1 MKSSRLNRIL
11 PGVVAALDVFSNLN
25 AADTDVPA
33 EITGVVPEAGAFK
46 LLYRYDLMSGTGFGD
61 RSRVNYLTDN
71 SAELSKNAVVKVAY
85 FMDLA
90 GKDGGRKWV
99 YVAMD
104 AFDPNAIRMGVPT
117 VATGSEFQQMVSNLE
132 VRSNVEGGQNRFVSG
147 WKHRIL
153 VNELFPRQRK
163 ADSRGLQLEI

>member
-11 PGVVAALDVFSNLN
+11 PGVVAALAVFSNLN

-117 VATGSEFQQMVSNLE
+117 AATGSEKAAAVLADWVNTRPMFVK
-132 VRSNVEGGQNRFVSG
+132 VFPVEY
-147 WKHRIL
+147 
-153 VNELFPRQRK
+153 RQALGRMAREDAEAVDRRK
-163 ADSRGLQLEI
+163 EDN